1 MNRPLLSS
9 RQNSRN
15 VLVAALIAIVF
26 GFAFVWISIP
36 ARAGSGDVAS
46 GSTAFAPPQ
55 SIIVE
60 RSAVIDPMRLAPPAV
75 NVMRPRS
82 RLRRRRDTAAYR
94 KRKAAMASGA
104 ILPEAEPLL
113 SQALVT
119 TPTVLASFIGLGVAE
134 SCDCE
139 PPDTQVAAGPNHVF
153 EVDNV
158 AGKIFSKTGT
168 TVMATFGLNSFFNLN
183 STLFTSDPRIRYDT
197 ISGRWLVSILS
208 LDTSDITTAH
218 NGQYNL
224 AVSTSS
230 DPTQPFNVYTFPTPG
245 FFPDQPSLGFN
256 DDKVVSSGVA
266 FSCNPTCSGGPQ
278 VGNEFVV
285 WNKSE
290 VIAGAASVHTDYFP
304 PPEDFSG
311 FPIMPQLVWLI
322 IFECVGFAGDV
333 KLWGPCCSAPSLRL
347 MS

>member
-1 MNRPLLSS
+1 
-9 RQNSRN
+9 
-15 VLVAALIAIVF
+15 
-26 GFAFVWISIP
+26 
-36 ARAGSGDVAS
+36 
-46 GSTAFAPPQ
+46 
-55 SIIVE
+55 
-60 RSAVIDPMRLAPPAV
+60 
-75 NVMRPRS
+75 
-82 RLRRRRDTAAYR
+82 
-94 KRKAAMASGA
+94 MASGA

-311 FPIMPQLVWLI
+311 FPIMPAKSRSSTATLYMASAPDNSNPTSL
-322 IFECVGFAGDV
+322 
-333 KLWGPCCSAPSLRL
+333 KLWSLTGVPDGGAGTSAAAS
-347 MS
+347 